1 MSKHL
6 SGKNQER
13 MERAE
18 HRSTA
23 QLRSEHGH
31 HDKDVFTHIHCSLIT
46 VSTSR
51 YEGLQNGKRLKD
63 ESGDMLEKLL
73 KGAGHKVASRALVP
87 DSIAQIR
94 SAVLSATRLRD
105 VKLIVLVGGTGM
117 SRTDVTYDAIRPLF
131 QREMFGFGE
140 AFRSASIL
148 QVGLDGMFTRAALG
162 ITDDDKVLV
171 SLPGSINGVRTGSE
185 LLVKIIPHLMS
196 FI

>member
-1 MSKHL
+1 
-6 SGKNQER
+6 
-13 MERAE
+13 
-18 HRSTA
+18 
-23 QLRSEHGH
+23 
-31 HDKDVFTHIHCSLIT
+31 
-46 VSTSR
+46 
-51 YEGLQNGKRLKD
+51 
-63 ESGDMLEKLL
+63 MLAKLL
-73 KGAGHKVASRALVP
+73 KGAGHKVASRTLVP

-94 SAVLSATRLRD
+94 SAVLSAARLRE

-131 QREMFGFGE
+131 KREMLGFGE
-140 AFRSASIL
+140 AFRSASIS

-171 SLPGSINGVRTGSE
+171 SLPGSINGVQTGAE

>member
-1 MSKHL
+1 MSQHKPN
-6 SGKNQER
+6 KNQQRTGRVER
-13 MERAE
+13 RP
-18 HRSTA
+18 TT
-23 QLRSEHGH
+23 QLPSEHGH
-31 HDKDVFTHIHCSLIT
+31 HDKDVFTNIHCSLIT

-51 YEGLQNGKRLKD
+51 YEGLQKGKRLKD
-63 ESGDMLEKLL
+63 ESGDMLAKLL
-73 KGAGHKVASRALVP
+73 KGAGHKVASRTLVP

-94 SAVLSATRLRD
+94 SAVLSAARLRE

-131 QREMFGFGE
+131 KREMLGFGE
-140 AFRSASIL
+140 AFRSASIS

-171 SLPGSINGVRTGSE
+171 SLPGSINGVRTGAE